1 MLSAHDIA
9 LVQRKLVQMI
19 GTAVDGLNNLD
30 KIVPAEKGLGAR
42 HSRYGVTSAHYGIV
56 AEALLWTLARG
67 LGEDFT
73 HAAPGSTFTACSARR
88 CRRALRKSSTARRVL
103 VWF

>member
-19 GTAVDGLNNLD
+19 GTAVDGLNNLY

-67 LGEDFT
+67 LGKI
-73 HAAPGSTFTACSARR
+73 S
-88 CRRALRKSSTARRVL
+88 RALRLGQRLRRARRDDAGGRRGNRRL
-103 VWF
+103 RAAF

>member
-30 KIVPAEKGLGAR
+30 KIVPAEKGLGS
-42 HSRYGVTSAHYGIV
+42 SRRGCSGRSRA
-56 AEALLWTLARG
+56 ALGKISRTLR
-67 LGEDFT
+67 LGQRLRR
-73 HAAPGSTFTACSARR
+73 ARR
-88 CRRALRKSSTARRVL
+88 DDAGGRRGNRRLRAA
-103 VWF
+103 F